1 MECWDAIKTGQFGKI
16 FDEGSAEDCWTA
28 MDGSQG
34 SQDNSAQTARGGW
47 RVWRAASE
55 MNETARAS
63 QTGRHA
69 AIP

>member
-1 MECWDAIKTGQFGKI
+1 MECWDVTNTGQFGKI
-16 FDEGSAEDCWTA
+16 FDEGSAEDCWTS

-47 RVWRAASE
+47 RVGRAASE

>member
-1 MECWDAIKTGQFGKI
+1 MECWDVIKTGQFGKI
-16 FDEGSAEDCWTA
+16 LDEGYAEDCWTA

-34 SQDNSAQTARGGW
+34 SQDISAQTARGGW
-47 RVWRAASE
+47 RVGRAASE

>member
-1 MECWDAIKTGQFGKI
+1 MECWDVTNTGQFGKI
-16 FDEGSAEDCWTA
+16 FDEGSAEDCWTVV
-28 MDGSQG
+28 DGSQG
-34 SQDNSAQTARGGW
+34 SQDISAQTARGGW
-47 RVWRAASE
+47 RVGRAASE